1 MDKRLKK
8 NTENCKVKSLK
19 SALSPPPFMLGMLFI
34 LANGGKI
41 NSLEVTNTHCYLN
54 ASDISMQ
61 RGKSSKLQ
69 ILNQSSGLAEIRA
82 GLHPGLGLVCPTE
95 QQLFAKFWSGS
106 GCGLKTPQL
115 LRAVWP
121 FERFEAGQ
129 NCERAEHCL
138 GCNSE

>member
-41 NSLEVTNTHCYLN
+41 NSLEVAHTHCYLN

-61 RGKSSKLQ
+61 RGKSPKLQ
-69 ILNQSSGLAEIRA
+69 ILNPDFESCRTVSRA
-82 GLHPGLGLVCPTE
+82 ASWAGAWSVCRTE
-95 QQLFAKFWSGS
+95 QQLF
-106 GCGLKTPQL
+106 C
-115 LRAVWP
+115 
-121 FERFEAGQ
+121 
-129 NCERAEHCL
+129 
-138 GCNSE
+138 